1 MNRQIATL
9 AALAVLVT
17 AFLVCPRWLPST
29 EGSAIENE
37 PQRRAPRRRAPR
49 RARTQ
54 RRDYSE
60 FSHSTAQH
68 RRLACDSCHTI
79 PSPDFSR
86 VREGGELNVE
96 VTDYPGHSSCIDCH
110 RQQFFRGARPEICS
124 ICHTNV
130 SPRDGSRFPFP
141 RRDGPKTVAEFAVN
155 FPHDR
160 HLDVMA
166 LRPPPG
172 RDFGFVRAGFARQEQ
187 KGAVDSCSLCHK
199 TYQPKG
205 EAESDYVKKPER
217 ELEKN
222 ELRTEEFWFKFGMLK
237 TTETGHA
244 SCFSCHW
251 QKGGVEPLS
260 SDCAGCHK
268 LASGGKLGMARQSKM
283 DAAPDHPSVKG
294 ELSGRL
300 LESWKLRRAAR
311 FRHEISSHSSQ
322 DCATCHV
329 RITASD
335 ATADDMLYVPIQTC
349 ASSTSRCHGSTRVP
363 YNIINREL
371 EKRKTEPSFDCTK
384 CHINLG
390 REAAPASHTDLFPPK
405 K

>member
-1 MNRQIATL
+1 M
-9 AALAVLVT
+9 
-17 AFLVCPRWLPST
+17 F
-29 EGSAIENE
+29 ENE
-37 PQRRAPRRRAPR
+37 PQRRGTRRRAPR
-49 RARTQ
+49 RARSQ
-54 RRDYSE
+54 RRDYSA
-60 FSHSTAQH
+60 FSHTTPQH
-68 RRLACDSCHTI
+68 LRQSCDSCHTI
-79 PSPDFSR
+79 SRPNFSR
-86 VREGGELNVE
+86 VRDGDSNLFE
-96 VTDYPGHSSCIDCH
+96 VNDYPDHSSCINCH

-130 SPRDGSRFPFP
+130 SPRDGSRFAFP
-141 RRDGPKTVAEFAVN
+141 KRDSIRGGAGDAAEFVIN

-160 HLDVMA
+160 HLDAMA
-166 LRPPPG
+166 LHPG
-172 RDFGFVRAGFARQEQ
+172 MRNTVRDFGFVRAGFARQDETV
-187 KGAVDSCSLCHK
+187 AADSCSVCHK

-205 EAESDYVKKPER
+205 DSESDYVKQPEK

-222 ELRTEEFWFKFGMLK
+222 ELRTEEFWFKRGMLK

-251 QKGGVEPLS
+251 QEGGVEPLS

-268 LASGGKLGMARQSKM
+268 IASGAQAVKSRLLKI

-294 ELSGRL
+294 ELKGEM

-311 FRHEISSHSSQ
+311 FRHEVSSHSTQ

-329 RITASD
+329 GITASNGAGD
-335 ATADDMLYVPIQTC
+335 VLYVPIQTC

-363 YNIINREL
+363 YNIISREL
-371 EKRKTEPSFDCTK
+371 EKKRADAGFDCTK
-384 CHINLG
+384 CHVNLG
-390 REAAPASHTDLFPPK
+390 REGPPASHTGLFPPK

>member
-9 AALAVLVT
+9 ATLAVLLT

-29 EGSAIENE
+29 EGSIVENE
-37 PQRRAPRRRAPR
+37 PQRRAPRRRA
-49 RARTQ
+49 RAQ
-54 RRDYSE
+54 RRDYSK
-60 FSHSTAQH
+60 FHHSTPQH
-68 RRLACDSCHTI
+68 KRLACDSCHTI
-79 PSPDFSR
+79 PRPDFSR
-86 VREGGELNVE
+86 VREGGELKLD
-96 VTDYPGHSSCIDCH
+96 VTDYPGHASCIDCH

-130 SPRDGSRFPFP
+130 SPRDGSRFSFP
-141 RRDGPKTVAEFAVN
+141 RRDGANGSGEFAIN
-155 FPHDR
+155 FPHDS
-160 HLDVMA
+160 HLDAMA
-166 LRPPPG
+166 LQPPA
-172 RDFGFVRAGFARQEQ
+172 RDFGFVRAGFARQGQ
-187 KGAVDSCSLCHK
+187 KTAVDSCSVCHK

-205 EAESDYVKKPER
+205 ASESDYVKKPEK

-251 QKGGVEPLS
+251 QQGGVEPLS

-268 LASGGKLGMARQSKM
+268 LASGGKGTTARLLKI
-283 DAAPDHPSVKG
+283 DAAPDHPSVKD
-294 ELSGRL
+294 ELNGRL

-311 FRHEISSHSSQ
+311 FRHEISSHASQ

-335 ATADDMLYVPIQTC
+335 ATDDMLYVPIQTC
-349 ASSTSRCHGSTRVP
+349 ASSSSRCHGSTRVP

-371 EKRKTEPSFDCTK
+371 EKKKADPSFDCTK

-390 REAAPASHTDLFPPK
+390 REAPPPSHTELFPPK